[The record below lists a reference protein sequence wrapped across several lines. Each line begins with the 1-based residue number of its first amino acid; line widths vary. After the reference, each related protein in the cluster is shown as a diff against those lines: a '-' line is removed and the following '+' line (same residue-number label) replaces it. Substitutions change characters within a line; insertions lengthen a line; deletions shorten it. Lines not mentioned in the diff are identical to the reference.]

1 MPEHLT
7 YGGVALWTE
16 ASSSV
21 GIRGEKDLNG
31 RTHVIETLGDISTNL
46 FRSSKRDNRSYTV
59 IADLL
64 VPGASS
70 GNALRALKQTWEEA
84 HSSLGGL
91 RVLERET
98 ATGVF
103 YLDAVAQAPQWGED
117 HGPAWAEVTQ
127 EYLAPTPLW
136 YGAETHAD
144 ANFNG
149 VTPVTLTCV
158 NAGDVD
164 AWIRIVVD
172 GAVEDPKIA
181 ATDWEIE
188 FELDVEAGDEL
199 AISTKTPATAWFT
212 PSGGAA
218 AIAYGYRTVATSFRK
233 ARLPSGS
240 TDLTLSAT
248 AGAGLC
254 TVYWRPYY
262 EALP

>member
-16 ASSSV
+16 ASTSV
-21 GIRGEKDLNG
+21 AIKAEKDLNG
-31 RTHVIETLGDISTNL
+31 RTHVIEALGDISTNL

-59 IADLL
+59 VADLL
-64 VPGASS
+64 VQGAVS
-70 GNALRALKQTWEEA
+70 GNALRVLKQTWENA
-84 HSSLGGL
+84 HPSLGGL
-91 RVLERET
+91 QVLERET
-98 ATGVF
+98 ATGVY
-103 YLDAVAQAPQWGED
+103 YLDAVAQAPQWGEYQ
-117 HGPAWAEVTQ
+117 GPAVAEVTQ

-136 YGAETHAD
+136 YGAEVHAD

-164 AWIRIVVD
+164 AWIRIVID
-172 GAVEDPKIA
+172 GAVENPLIE
-181 ATDWEIE
+181 ATDWEIG
-188 FELDVEAGDEL
+188 FELDIEAGDEL

-218 AIAYGYRTVATSFRK
+218 AIAYGYRTLATSFRL
-233 ARLPSGS
+233 ARLPKGS
-240 TDLTLSAT
+240 TDLTLSAD